1 MAGSSHFTLELDATL
16 KRFVIPYWIKTATL
30 PQNLL
35 AKQNMSQNKRINA
48 TNQNPERER
57 LLYAPLVQMNINKFI
72 KQLKSE
78 EAWKKDKHNTIT
90 IYKSNSTTIVLR
102 GMHKK
107 SKRKSGKVNSDA
119 TIQVLKGKIKILAGD
134 TTIQLKRGQMLG
146 ISADTEHSVE
156 AVRDSF
162 YLLTVIANDY

>member
-1 MAGSSHFTLELDATL
+1 
-16 KRFVIPYWIKTATL
+16 
-30 PQNLL
+30 
-35 AKQNMSQNKRINA
+35 MSQNKRIDA

-78 EAWKKDKHNTIT
+78 EAWRKDKHNTIT
-90 IYKSNSTTIVLR
+90 IYKSDSTTIVLR

-107 SKRKSGKVNSDA
+107 STRKSGKVNSDA
-119 TIQVLKGKIKILAGD
+119 TIQVLKGKIKIHVEGSP
-134 TTIQLKRGQMLG
+134 IKLKRGQMLG
-146 ISADTEHSVE
+146 ISANTEHSVE

-162 YLLTVIANDY
+162 

>member
-1 MAGSSHFTLELDATL
+1 VARSSLFTLEHDATL
-16 KRFVIPYWIKTATL
+16 KRFFIPYWIKTATL
-30 PQNLL
+30 PQNLI
-35 AKQNMSQNKRINA
+35 AKQTMSQNKRIEA
-48 TNQNPERER
+48 TSIRPDGDR
-57 LLYAPLVQMNINKFI
+57 LLYAPLVEMNINKFI

-78 EAWKKDKHNTIT
+78 EAWNKDKHNTIT
-90 IYKSNSTTIVLR
+90 IYKSDSTTIVLR

-107 SKRKSGKVNSDA
+107 STRKSGKVNNDA
-119 TIQVLKGKIKILAGD
+119 TIQVLKGKIKILAGA

-162 YLLTVIANDY
+162 YLLTVIGTV

>member
-1 MAGSSHFTLELDATL
+1 
-16 KRFVIPYWIKTATL
+16 
-30 PQNLL
+30 
-35 AKQNMSQNKRINA
+35 MSQNKRIDA

-78 EAWKKDKHNTIT
+78 EAWRKDKHNTIT
-90 IYKSNSTTIVLR
+90 IYKSDSTTIVLR

-107 SKRKSGKVNSDA
+107 STRKSGKVNSDA
-119 TIQVLKGKIKILAGD
+119 TIQVLKGKIKIHVEGSP
-134 TTIQLKRGQMLG
+134 IKLKRGQMLG
-146 ISADTEHSVE
+146 ISANTEHSVE

-162 YLLTVIANDY
+162 YLLTVICK

>member
-1 MAGSSHFTLELDATL
+1 
-16 KRFVIPYWIKTATL
+16 
-30 PQNLL
+30 
-35 AKQNMSQNKRINA
+35 MSQNKRIDA

-78 EAWKKDKHNTIT
+78 EAWRKDKHNTIT
-90 IYKSNSTTIVLR
+90 IYKSDSTTIVLR

-107 SKRKSGKVNSDA
+107 STRKSGKVNSDA
-119 TIQVLKGKIKILAGD
+119 TIQVLKGKIKIHVEGSP
-134 TTIQLKRGQMLG
+134 IKLKRGQMLG
-146 ISADTEHSVE
+146 ISANTEHSVE

-162 YLLTVIANDY
+162 YLLTVIGTV

>member
-1 MAGSSHFTLELDATL
+1 
-16 KRFVIPYWIKTATL
+16 
-30 PQNLL
+30 
-35 AKQNMSQNKRINA
+35 MSQNKRIEA

-78 EAWKKDKHNTIT
+78 DAWKHDSHNTIT
-90 IYKSNSTTIVLR
+90 IYKSESTTILLR

-107 SKRKSGKVNSDA
+107 SLRKCGKVNSDA
-119 TIQVLKGKIKILAGD
+119 TIQVLKGKIKIHVEGSP
-134 TTIQLKRGQMLG
+134 IKLKRGQMLG
-146 ISADTEHSVE
+146 ISANTEHSVE

-162 YLLTVIANDY
+162 YLLTVIGKV

>member
-1 MAGSSHFTLELDATL
+1 
-16 KRFVIPYWIKTATL
+16 
-30 PQNLL
+30 
-35 AKQNMSQNKRINA
+35 MSQNKRIDA

-78 EAWKKDKHNTIT
+78 EAWRKDKHNTIT
-90 IYKSNSTTIVLR
+90 IYKSDSTTIVLR

-107 SKRKSGKVNSDA
+107 STRKSGKVNSDA
-119 TIQVLKGKIKILAGD
+119 TIQVLKGKIKIHVEGSP
-134 TTIQLKRGQMLG
+134 IKLKRNQMLG
-146 ISADTEHSVE
+146 ISANTEHSVE

-162 YLLTVIANDY
+162 YLLTVIGK

>member
-1 MAGSSHFTLELDATL
+1 
-16 KRFVIPYWIKTATL
+16 
-30 PQNLL
+30 
-35 AKQNMSQNKRINA
+35 MSQNKRIEA
-48 TNQNPERER
+48 TSIRPDGDR
-57 LLYAPLVQMNINKFI
+57 LLYAPLVEMNINKFI

-78 EAWKKDKHNTIT
+78 EAWNKDKHNTIT
-90 IYKSNSTTIVLR
+90 IYKSDSTTIVLR

-107 SKRKSGKVNSDA
+107 STRKSGKVNNDA
-119 TIQVLKGKIKILAGD
+119 TIQVLKGKIKILAGA

-162 YLLTVIANDY
+162 YLLTVIGTV

>member
-1 MAGSSHFTLELDATL
+1 
-16 KRFVIPYWIKTATL
+16 
-30 PQNLL
+30 
-35 AKQNMSQNKRINA
+35 MSQNKRIDA

-78 EAWKKDKHNTIT
+78 EAWRKDKHNTIT
-90 IYKSNSTTIVLR
+90 IYKSDNTTIVLR

-107 SKRKSGKVNSDA
+107 STRKSGKVNSDA
-119 TIQVLKGKIKILAGD
+119 TIQVLKGKIKIHVEGSP
-134 TTIQLKRGQMLG
+134 IKLKRGQMLG
-146 ISADTEHSVE
+146 ISANTEHSVE

-162 YLLTVIANDY
+162 YLLTVIGK

>member
-1 MAGSSHFTLELDATL
+1 
-16 KRFVIPYWIKTATL
+16 
-30 PQNLL
+30 
-35 AKQNMSQNKRINA
+35 MSQNKRIDA

-78 EAWKKDKHNTIT
+78 DAWKKDDHNTIT
-90 IYKSNSTTIVLR
+90 IYKSDSTTIVLR

-107 SKRKSGKVNSDA
+107 STRKSGKVNSDA
-119 TIQVLKGKIKILAGD
+119 TIQVLKGKIKIHVEGSP
-134 TTIQLKRGQMLG
+134 IKLKRGQMLG
-146 ISADTEHSVE
+146 ISANTEHSVE

-162 YLLTVIANDY
+162 YLLTVIGK

>member
-1 MAGSSHFTLELDATL
+1 
-16 KRFVIPYWIKTATL
+16 
-30 PQNLL
+30 
-35 AKQNMSQNKRINA
+35 MSQNKRIDA

-78 EAWKKDKHNTIT
+78 EAWRKDKHNTIT
-90 IYKSNSTTIVLR
+90 IYKSDSTTIVLR

-107 SKRKSGKVNSDA
+107 STRKSGKVNSDA
-119 TIQVLKGKIKILAGD
+119 TIQVLKGKIKIHVEGSP
-134 TTIQLKRGQMLG
+134 IKLKRGQMLG
-146 ISADTEHSVE
+146 ISANTEHSVE

-162 YLLTVIANDY
+162 YLLTVIGKV

>member
-1 MAGSSHFTLELDATL
+1 
-16 KRFVIPYWIKTATL
+16 
-30 PQNLL
+30 
-35 AKQNMSQNKRINA
+35 MSQNKRIDA

-78 EAWKKDKHNTIT
+78 EAWRKDKHNTIT
-90 IYKSNSTTIVLR
+90 IYKSDSTTVVLR

-107 SKRKSGKVNSDA
+107 STRKSGKVNSDA
-119 TIQVLKGKIKILAGD
+119 TIQVLKGKIKIHVEGSP
-134 TTIQLKRGQMLG
+134 IKLKRGQMLG
-146 ISADTEHSVE
+146 ISANTEHSVE

-162 YLLTVIANDY
+162 YLLTVIGK

>member
-1 MAGSSHFTLELDATL
+1 
-16 KRFVIPYWIKTATL
+16 
-30 PQNLL
+30 
-35 AKQNMSQNKRINA
+35 MSQNKRIDA

-90 IYKSNSTTIVLR
+90 IYKSDSTTVVLR

-107 SKRKSGKVNSDA
+107 STRKSGKVNSDA
-119 TIQVLKGKIKILAGD
+119 TIQVLKGKIKIHVEGSP
-134 TTIQLKRGQMLG
+134 IKLKRGQMLG
-146 ISADTEHSVE
+146 ISANTEHSVE

-162 YLLTVIANDY
+162 YLLTVIGK

>member
-1 MAGSSHFTLELDATL
+1 
-16 KRFVIPYWIKTATL
+16 
-30 PQNLL
+30 
-35 AKQNMSQNKRINA
+35 MSQNKRIDA

-90 IYKSNSTTIVLR
+90 IYKSDSTTVVLR

-107 SKRKSGKVNSDA
+107 STRKSGKVNSDA
-119 TIQVLKGKIKILAGD
+119 TIQVLKGKIKIHVEGSP
-134 TTIQLKRGQMLG
+134 IKLKRGQMLG
-146 ISADTEHSVE
+146 ISANTEHSVE

-162 YLLTVIANDY
+162 YLLTVIGTI

>member
-1 MAGSSHFTLELDATL
+1 
-16 KRFVIPYWIKTATL
+16 
-30 PQNLL
+30 
-35 AKQNMSQNKRINA
+35 MSENKRIDA

-78 EAWKKDKHNTIT
+78 EAWRKDKHNTIT
-90 IYKSNSTTIVLR
+90 IYKSDSTTIVLR

-107 SKRKSGKVNSDA
+107 STRKSGKVNSDA
-119 TIQVLKGKIKILAGD
+119 TIQVLKGKIKIHVEGSP
-134 TTIQLKRGQMLG
+134 IKLKRGQMLG
-146 ISADTEHSVE
+146 ISANTEHSVE

-162 YLLTVIANDY
+162 YLLTVIGK

>member
-16 KRFVIPYWIKTATL
+16 NRFVIPYWIKTATL
-30 PQNLL
+30 PHNLL
-35 AKQNMSQNKRINA
+35 AKQNMSQNKRIDA

-78 EAWKKDKHNTIT
+78 DAWKKDDHNTIT
-90 IYKSNSTTIVLR
+90 IYKSESTTIVLR
-102 GMHKK
+102 GMQKK
-107 SKRKSGKVNSDA
+107 SLRKSGKVNSDA
-119 TIQVLKGKIKILAGD
+119 TIQVLKGKIKIHVEGSP
-134 TTIQLKRGQMLG
+134 IKLKRGQMLG
-146 ISADTEHSVE
+146 ISANTEHSVE

-162 YLLTVIANDY
+162 YLLTVIGK

>member
-1 MAGSSHFTLELDATL
+1 
-16 KRFVIPYWIKTATL
+16 
-30 PQNLL
+30 
-35 AKQNMSQNKRINA
+35 MSQNKRIDA

-78 EAWKKDKHNTIT
+78 EAWRKDKHNTIT
-90 IYKSNSTTIVLR
+90 IYKSDSTTIVLR

-107 SKRKSGKVNSDA
+107 STRKSGKVNSDA
-119 TIQVLKGKIKILAGD
+119 TIQVLKGKIKIHVEGSP
-134 TTIQLKRGQMLG
+134 IKLKRGQMLG
-146 ISADTEHSVE
+146 ISANTEHSVE

-162 YLLTVIANDY
+162 YLLTVIGTI

>member
-1 MAGSSHFTLELDATL
+1 
-16 KRFVIPYWIKTATL
+16 
-30 PQNLL
+30 
-35 AKQNMSQNKRINA
+35 MSQNKRIDA

-78 EAWKKDKHNTIT
+78 EAWRKDKHNTIT
-90 IYKSNSTTIVLR
+90 IYKSDSTTIVLR

-107 SKRKSGKVNSDA
+107 STRKSGKVNSDA
-119 TIQVLKGKIKILAGD
+119 TIQVLKGKIKIHVEGSP
-134 TTIQLKRGQMLG
+134 IKLKRGQMLG
-146 ISADTEHSVE
+146 ISANTEHSVE

-162 YLLTVIANDY
+162 YLLTVIGK